1 MEAAHHRKIELQAPE
16 DFAYLVDNVRRA
28 AADSVAAAF
37 PPVANE
43 DDNNN
48 NDKATTGKNGKKK
61 KRVDEDDLHTRVEAL
76 VNEVRSPP
84 ASGNISEN
92 IADVLQY
99 IRRAFALAAPNLTI
113 NGLPVDPAPFW
124 DDEDDDD
131 DANSNSKS
139 KKGKKG
145 KKNQAPIEETE
156 PFDTRKR
163 QRVEDLSRDEEDLL
177 RDIAL
182 LKRRVP
188 AAAVRAR
195 EQALAGQ
202 LAADDAAA
210 AALQEVLQQQQDE
223 AVAAAQEEAEEE
235 AASADTA
242 SSAASFSQAVA
253 GLGRLKQ
260 AMPAT
265 VARMERARVAGD
277 YAVAER

>member
-1 MEAAHHRKIELQAPE
+1 MEASHHRKIELQAPE

-37 PPVANE
+37 PPVAND
-43 DDNNN
+43 DDN
-48 NDKATTGKNGKKK
+48 DKKNGKNGKKK
-61 KRVDEDDLHTRVEAL
+61 KRVDEGDDLHARVEVL
-76 VNEVRSPP
+76 VNE
-84 ASGNISEN
+84 
-92 IADVLQY
+92 Y

-124 DDEDDDD
+124 DDDDDD
-131 DANSNSKS
+131 DDDDDESAAGSKS

-145 KKNQAPIEETE
+145 KKNQAPVEETE

-195 EQALAGQ
+195 EQALARQ

-223 AVAAAQEEAEEE
+223 AAAAAREEAEAE
-235 AASADTA
+235 AANNTTA
-242 SSAASFSQAVA
+242 SNAESFSQAVA

-265 VARMERARVAGD
+265 VARMERARIASD

>member
-37 PPVANE
+37 PPVPNN
-43 DDNNN
+43 DDNDNGN
-48 NDKATTGKNGKKK
+48 ANSKGGKKK
-61 KRVDEDDLHTRVEAL
+61 KHVVDDGDLHARVEVL
-76 VNEVRSPP
+76 VNE
-84 ASGNISEN
+84 
-92 IADVLQY
+92 Y

-124 DDEDDDD
+124 DDEDDDTT
-131 DANSNSKS
+131 SKKS
-139 KKGKKG
+139 KKD

-156 PFDTRKR
+156 PFDARKR

-195 EQALAGQ
+195 EQALSGQ

-210 AALQEVLQQQQDE
+210 AALQEVLQQQQAADE
-223 AVAAAQEEAEEE
+223 AAEAEAETN
-235 AASADTA
+235 SQDTM
-242 SSAASFSQAVA
+242 SSATSFSQAVA

-277 YAVAER
+277 YAFAER

>member
-1 MEAAHHRKIELQAPE
+1 MEAVHHRKIELQAPE

-28 AADSVAAAF
+28 AAESVAEAF
-37 PPVANE
+37 PPVANN
-43 DDNNN
+43 DD
-48 NDKATTGKNGKKK
+48 DDATKGGKKK
-61 KRVDEDDLHTRVEAL
+61 KSKRVVDEDDDLHARVEVL
-76 VNEVRSPP
+76 VNEVRAQAGIFVIEMS
-84 ASGNISEN
+84 SNSRR
-92 IADVLQY
+92 QY

-124 DDEDDDD
+124 DDEDDDG
-131 DANSNSKS
+131 ATTS

-145 KKNQAPIEETE
+145 KKGKKSQAPIEETE

-195 EQALAGQ
+195 DQALSGQ

-210 AALQEVLQQQQDE
+210 AALEEVLQQQKAADE
-223 AVAAAQEEAEEE
+223 AAEAEVE
-235 AASADTA
+235 ANSQDTT
-242 SSAASFSQAVA
+242 SSEASFSEAVA

-277 YAVAER
+277 YAMAER

>member
-48 NDKATTGKNGKKK
+48 EKAVGKNGKKK
-61 KRVDEDDLHTRVEAL
+61 KRVEEDDLHTRVEAL
-76 VNEVRSPP
+76 VNE
-84 ASGNISEN
+84 
-92 IADVLQY
+92 Y

-124 DDEDDDD
+124 DDEDDDSD
-131 DANSNSKS
+131 SNAKG

-145 KKNQAPIEETE
+145 KKNQAPVEETE

-210 AALQEVLQQQQDE
+210 AALQEVLQQQQE
-223 AVAAAQEEAEEE
+223 VAAAAAREEAEAE
-235 AASADTA
+235 AENADTA
-242 SSAASFSQAVA
+242 SSAASFAQAVA

>member
-1 MEAAHHRKIELQAPE
+1 MEASHHRKIELQAPE

-37 PPVANE
+37 PPVAND
-43 DDNNN
+43 DDN
-48 NDKATTGKNGKKK
+48 DKKNGKNGKKK
-61 KRVDEDDLHTRVEAL
+61 KRVDEGDDLHARVEVL
-76 VNEVRSPP
+76 VNE
-84 ASGNISEN
+84 
-92 IADVLQY
+92 QY

-124 DDEDDDD
+124 DDDDDD
-131 DANSNSKS
+131 DDETAAGSKS

-145 KKNQAPIEETE
+145 KKNQAPVEETE

-223 AVAAAQEEAEEE
+223 AAAAAREEAEAE
-235 AASADTA
+235 AANNTT
-242 SSAASFSQAVA
+242 SSNAASFSQAVA

-265 VARMERARVAGD
+265 VARMERARIASD

>member
-28 AADSVAAAF
+28 AAESVAAAF
-37 PPVANE
+37 PPLANNE
-43 DDNNN
+43 DDDNGAI
-48 NDKATTGKNGKKK
+48 KGGKKRK
-61 KRVDEDDLHTRVEAL
+61 TKRIVDEDDDLHTRVEVL
-76 VNEVRSPP
+76 VNE
-84 ASGNISEN
+84 
-92 IADVLQY
+92 Y
-99 IRRAFALAAPNLTI
+99 IRRAFALAAPNLTV
-113 NGLPVDPAPFW
+113 NGLPVDPEPFW
-124 DDEDDDD
+124 DTEDD
-131 DANSNSKS
+131 
-139 KKGKKG
+139 KKAKKGGKKG
-145 KKNQAPIEETE
+145 QAHIEETE

-163 QRVEDLSRDEEDLL
+163 QRVEDLSREEEDLL

-195 EQALAGQ
+195 EQALSGQ
-202 LAADDAAA
+202 LAADEAAA
-210 AALQEVLQQQQDE
+210 AALEEVLQQQKAADE
-223 AVAAAQEEAEEE
+223 APEAEAE
-235 AASADTA
+235 ANSQETT
-242 SSAASFSQAVA
+242 SSAASFSEAVA

>member
-1 MEAAHHRKIELQAPE
+1 M
-16 DFAYLVDNVRRA
+16 
-28 AADSVAAAF
+28 
-37 PPVANE
+37 
-43 DDNNN
+43 
-48 NDKATTGKNGKKK
+48 
-61 KRVDEDDLHTRVEAL
+61 
-76 VNEVRSPP
+76 
-84 ASGNISEN
+84 
-92 IADVLQY
+92 
-99 IRRAFALAAPNLTI
+99 TI

-131 DANSNSKS
+131 SGNGNGKS
-139 KKGKKG
+139 KKGKRG

-210 AALQEVLQQQQDE
+210 AALQEILEQQQ
-223 AVAAAQEEAEEE
+223 EEE
-235 AASADTA
+235 AAAAKEEAEADA
-242 SSAASFSQAVA
+242 ANNADIASAATSFSQAVA

>member
-1 MEAAHHRKIELQAPE
+1 MGIRL
-16 DFAYLVDNVRRA
+16 L
-28 AADSVAAAF
+28 
-37 PPVANE
+37 
-43 DDNNN
+43 
-48 NDKATTGKNGKKK
+48 G
-61 KRVDEDDLHTRVEAL
+61 
-76 VNEVRSPP
+76 
-84 ASGNISEN
+84 
-92 IADVLQY
+92 QY
-99 IRRAFALAAPNLTI
+99 IRRAFALASPNLTI

-124 DDEDDDD
+124 DDEDDEDD
-131 DANSNSKS
+131 TAAAGSKPKKS
-139 KKGKKG
+139 KKS
-145 KKNQAPIEETE
+145 KKNQPPTEETE

-210 AALQEVLQQQQDE
+210 AALQEVLQQQQ
-223 AVAAAQEEAEEE
+223 EE
-235 AASADTA
+235 AAAAARKEAEAEAANADTA

-253 GLGRLKQ
+253 GLGWLKQ

>member
-37 PPVANE
+37 PPVVNE
-43 DDNNN
+43 AGENNSTA
-48 NDKATTGKNGKKK
+48 KGGKKNK
-61 KRVDEDDLHTRVEAL
+61 KSSSSSSSNKRVVDEGDDLHARVEVL
-76 VNEVRSPP
+76 VNE
-84 ASGNISEN
+84 
-92 IADVLQY
+92 Y

-113 NGLPVDPAPFW
+113 NGLPVDPDPFW
-124 DDEDDDD
+124 EDEDEDDDGG
-131 DANSNSKS
+131 ATTSR
-139 KKGKKG
+139 KGKKG
-145 KKNQAPIEETE
+145 KTKKKNQAPVEETE

-195 EQALAGQ
+195 EQALSGQ

-210 AALQEVLQQQQDE
+210 AALEEVLQRQK
-223 AVAAAQEEAEEE
+223 AADDAAEAEAE
-235 AASADTA
+235 ANSQDTT
-242 SSAASFSQAVA
+242 SSAASFSEAVA

-277 YAVAER
+277 YAIAER

>member
-1 MEAAHHRKIELQAPE
+1 M
-16 DFAYLVDNVRRA
+16 RR
-28 AADSVAAAF
+28 F
-37 PPVANE
+37 GPPPFFFSF
-43 DDNNN
+43 
-48 NDKATTGKNGKKK
+48 
-61 KRVDEDDLHTRVEAL
+61 LF
-76 VNEVRSPP
+76 SP
-84 ASGNISEN
+84 
-92 IADVLQY
+92 VLLLLNTYSNTKPPFSSFSQY

-131 DANSNSKS
+131 GARTG

-145 KKNQAPIEETE
+145 KKKQAPVEETE

-163 QRVEDLSRDEEDLL
+163 QRVEDLSREEEDLL

-188 AAAVRAR
+188 AAAVRTL
-195 EQALAGQ
+195 EQALSAQ
-202 LAADDAAA
+202 LAADDAAT
-210 AALQEVLQQQQDE
+210 AALEEVLQQQRAADE
-223 AVAAAQEEAEEE
+223 AAEAEAE
-235 AASADTA
+235 ANSQDTTL
-242 SSAASFSQAVA
+242 SAASFSEAVA